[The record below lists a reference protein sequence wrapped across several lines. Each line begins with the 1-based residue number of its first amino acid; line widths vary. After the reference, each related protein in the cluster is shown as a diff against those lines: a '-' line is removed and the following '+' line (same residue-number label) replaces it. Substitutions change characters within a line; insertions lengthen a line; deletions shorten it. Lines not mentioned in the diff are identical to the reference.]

1 MFAAAIQQAV
11 SAEDARLAQAYRALR
26 DGGDVQMRLVHA
38 APPPRAPEWLR
49 TLGHWVIDALRP
61 IGRLIAWITSLM
73 PEAPYARILLWSV
86 IALALAGLVWIVVD
100 RLRSGEW
107 RVPRL
112 RRRQAIEPV
121 EIDEWHPDEAPA
133 HEWLREADRLAAA
146 GDYAEAVHHLL
157 WRSVEDIARRRPRL
171 VRPALTSR
179 DIAGDRALPPRA
191 RTLFTSIA
199 AVVERS
205 LFGGRAVSADEWAET
220 RAAYADFALA
230 KAWAA

>member
-1 MFAAAIQQAV
+1 VFAAAIQQAA
-11 SAEDARLAQAYRALR
+11 SADNARLAQAYRALR
-26 DGGDVQMRLVHA
+26 QGGDVQMRLVRA
-38 APPPRAPEWLR
+38 APPPKAPEWLR

-86 IALALAGLVWIVVD
+86 IVLALAGLVWIVVD

-112 RRRQAIEPV
+112 KRAQPVEPV
-121 EIDEWHPDEAPA
+121 EADEWQPDEAPA
-133 HEWLREADRLAAA
+133 HEWLGEADRLADA

-157 WRSVEDIARRRPRL
+157 RRSVEDIARRRPRL
-171 VRPALTSR
+171 IRPALTSR
-179 DIAGDRALPPRA
+179 DIAAASAIPERA
-191 RTLFTSIA
+191 RGLFAGIA
-199 AVVERS
+199 ALVERS
-205 LFGGRAVSADEWAET
+205 LFGGRPVSAEEWTEA

-230 KAWAA
+230 KAWKA